1 MVKKR
6 ALGMKKAKRS
16 CSICGNYKSGEVLS
30 FSKEREH
37 RNSVLI
43 CKSCVNEIKSLV
55 DSAENK
61 YICTVCNKEF
71 DSEKGLLIHKKKS
84 SKCLT
89 ND

>member
-6 ALGMKKAKRS
+6 PLGMKKAKRA
-16 CSICGNYKSGEVLS
+16 CCICGSYKSGEVLS

-43 CKSCVNEIKSLV
+43 CKNCVNEIKNLV
-55 DSAENK
+55 DSVDSK
-61 YICTVCNKEF
+61 YICPVCNKEF

-84 SKCLT
+84 GKCLT